1 VAGAKRQH
9 LIRCWPY
16 FLKDPNLASLRSLPE
31 FELLISALQAKHPDH
46 LGLLQGNNVNAQ
58 PFSALP
64 LYQRYF
70 GQP

>member
-16 FLKDPNLASLRSLPE
+16 FLKDPNLASLRSLPD

-46 LGLLQGNNVNAQ
+46 LGLL
-58 PFSALP
+58 
-64 LYQRYF
+64 
-70 GQP
+70 